1 MKATTEVLELEAYGP
16 FVSAR
21 RGDTT
26 HQVADCSVHPH
37 GREYARLF
45 AAAPR
50 LLVVAHDFEEVLR
63 ELNLF
68 CECGRTDCR
77 TTRLREALELAKNG
91 LPTQTTT
98 VRHFR
103 ACGEDE

>member
-1 MKATTEVLELEAYGP
+1 MDTTQKPPELEAYGP

-26 HQVADCSVHPH
+26 YQVADCSVHPH
-37 GREYARLF
+37 GKEYARLF

-50 LLVVAHDFEEVLR
+50 LLDALR
-63 ELNLF
+63 DMVSDHAELSEGTLQF
-68 CECGRTDCR
+68 ARAAIAAATE
-77 TTRLREALELAKNG
+77 
-91 LPTQTTT
+91 PTNPIVDP

-103 ACGEDE
+103 ACGECL